1 MKYFDWDDEKNRK
14 LKKERNISFEIILS
28 YIEAGDILDK
38 IKHPNDEKYPNQSI
52 FVIEHEN
59 YIYLVPFIEEEEK
72 IFLKTIIPNRKATEK
87 YLGRK

>member
-1 MKYFDWDDEKNRK
+1 MKYFDWDDEKNKK

-28 YIEAGDILDK
+28 YIETGDILDK
-38 IKHPNDEKYPNQSI
+38 IKHPNDEKYPNQAI
-52 FVIEHEN
+52 FIIEHEN
-59 YIYLVPFIEEEEK
+59 YVYLVPFVEEEEK

>member
-1 MKYFDWDDEKNRK
+1 MKYFDWDDEKNKK

-28 YIEAGDILDK
+28 YIETRNILDK

-52 FVIEHEN
+52 FVIGHKN
-59 YIYLVPFIEEEEK
+59 YIYLVPVIEEEEK
-72 IFLKTIIPNRKATEK
+72 IFLKTIILNRKATEK